1 MSKRSCETA
10 ESIEDAILRMA
21 CAERC
26 GLIDKYRGAD
36 MDALKLDTVRL
47 SADRSCLEVLDQ
59 TLLPGTVKV
68 LQIDKIE
75 DIFEAIRFLRVR
87 GAPAIGVCAAYG
99 IALTASRIETQDYE
113 AFLAAFREQKKILAS
128 SRPTAVNL
136 FWALDRMERT
146 LLAQAGRPRIWCY
159 TKFSGSVI
167 QRIEIFRRIKVH
179 PHNTLDSFV
188 F

>member
-1 MSKRSCETA
+1 
-10 ESIEDAILRMA
+10 
-21 CAERC
+21 
-26 GLIDKYRGAD
+26 

-47 SADRSCLEVLDQ
+47 SADRSCLEILDQ

-113 AFLAAFREQKKILAS
+113 VFLAAFREQKKVLAS

-146 LLAQAGRPRIWCY
+146 LLAQAGRP
-159 TKFSGSVI
+159 VD
-167 QRIEIFRRIKVH
+167 EIKECLFAEAQAIRDEDVAISRLSLIH
-179 PHNTLDSFV
+179 I
-188 F
+188 

>member
-1 MSKRSCETA
+1 
-10 ESIEDAILRMA
+10 
-21 CAERC
+21 
-26 GLIDKYRGAD
+26 

-47 SADRSCLEVLDQ
+47 SADRSCLEILDQ

-113 AFLAAFREQKKILAS
+113 VFLAAFREQKKVLAS

-146 LLAQAGRPRIWCY
+146 LLAQAGRP
-159 TKFSGSVI
+159 VD
-167 QRIEIFRRIKVH
+167 EIKEGCGNQPQHWRDRLR
-179 PHNTLDSFV
+179 TDAAGMRDSYPLQCGNSCHSKIRYGNSAYV
-188 F
+188 CGT

>member
-1 MSKRSCETA
+1 
-10 ESIEDAILRMA
+10 
-21 CAERC
+21 
-26 GLIDKYRGAD
+26 

-47 SADRSCLEVLDQ
+47 SADRSCLEILDQ

-113 AFLAAFREQKKILAS
+113 VFLAAFREQKKVLAS
-128 SRPTAVNL
+128 SRPTAVNQGMPL
-136 FWALDRMERT
+136 CGSTGHPGRGCGNQSQHWRDRLRT
-146 LLAQAGRPRIWCY
+146 DAAGMR
-159 TKFSGSVI
+159 
-167 QRIEIFRRIKVH
+167 
-179 PHNTLDSFV
+179 DSYPLQCGNSCHSKIRYGNSAYV
-188 F
+188 CGT